1 MMEGLRF
8 MVAVI
13 ALTIISLF
21 IMTCI
26 AALDTTVFNLSIPM
40 QLLIF
45 TGVISSSLIGLL
57 ILSEMKES

>member
-1 MMEGLRF
+1 MEGLRF

>member
-1 MMEGLRF
+1 VMEGLRF

>member
-1 MMEGLRF
+1 MEGFRF